1 LAVPLTPTFCKGSQM
16 GMEYK
21 IEWDVPDDYS
31 PSAVLRKLPSPISP
45 QMTEIYN
52 YKVEKDGFYLLDNL
66 VDPVVAGHA
75 LKLFVDE
82 ALAHSDSVTIR
93 EL

>member
-1 LAVPLTPTFCKGSQM
+1 M

-21 IEWDVPDDYS
+21 IEWDMPDGYD
-31 PSAVLRKLPSPISP
+31 PSAVLRKLPSPISR

-52 YKVEKDGFYLLDNL
+52 YKVEKDGFYFIDNL
-66 VDPVVAGHA
+66 VDQGVAGHA
-75 LKLFVDE
+75 MKRFIDE
-82 ALAHSDSVTIR
+82 ALAHSDSVRIR